1 MWVAV
6 AAAVVLGA
14 WLWSERKREL
24 FFLSFR
30 SGKLLVIR
38 GRVPQALLN
47 DFSDAL
53 RRQQITR
60 ATLKAMRR
68 PTGAQLSVGGEI
80 DDFQAQRLRNLFRVY
95 PLSNLSAA
103 PAANDRTVGQVLGIA
118 WLAWM
123 LDR

>member
-1 MWVAV
+1 MWLAAIAAV
-6 AAAVVLGA
+6 ALAA

-30 SGKLLVIR
+30 DGKLLVVR

-53 RRQQITR
+53 RRQQVTR
-60 ATLKAMRR
+60 ASIKAVRR

-95 PLSNLSAA
+95 PVSNLSAA
-103 PAANDRTVGQVLGIA
+103 PAMNDRTVGQVLGIA
-118 WLAWM
+118 W
-123 LDR
+123 